1 MVKSFLKLINREVSG
16 LHEAAYLLG
25 VFALGSQVLALWRDR
40 MLASHFGAGTTLD
53 LYYSA
58 FRIPDILFV
67 SIASIVSIS
76 VLIPLIIERLDK
88 GKAEAKEFIN
98 NVFSFFFLT
107 IGVFAVVAFVFAP
120 DLMRWLFPKF
130 AELDN
135 FGELVSLTRVLL
147 LSPVF
152 LGFSNLLASVTQVYK
167 RFFVYAMSPVVY
179 NIGII
184 IGIIFFYPI
193 WGLMGLGFGVILGA
207 FFHFA
212 IQFPFV
218 ASAGMLPTP
227 KFYVKWAD
235 IKNIIFTSL
244 PRTITVSSGEITK
257 LFMVSFAS
265 FFIPGSVSVF
275 NFSLNLQS
283 VPLSIIG
290 VSYSIAAFPTLSRIF
305 SSGNK
310 QQFLEQMVSS
320 VRHIIFWSIPIT
332 VLFIVLRA
340 QIVRTILGAGGFD
353 WEATRL
359 TAAALALFVGSLLA
373 QNLVTLFIRSYYSQG
388 RTKAPLFMNLF
399 SAGITI
405 LTTYYLVVFFQTNYM
420 FRSFVEHLLKVPDLE
435 GTVVLMLPL
444 GFSIGAIFNLCIHWL
459 AFEKDFKNFSSSV
472 FRTLFHTL
480 GSSIIMGLVA
490 YQFLY
495 VFDDIFNI
503 NTLPGIFLQGFLSGI
518 MGIISA
524 IIVLYLLKNK
534 ELREVWKALHNKIWK
549 AKVIVPGSDPQ

>member
-1 MVKSFLKLINREVSG
+1 MVKNLLNIFNREIAG

-25 VFALGSQVLALWRDR
+25 FFALCSQILALWRDR

-67 SIASIVSIS
+67 TLASIVSIS

-88 GKAEAKEFIN
+88 GKPEAKEFIN
-98 NVFSFFFLT
+98 NVFSFFFFA
-107 IGVFAVVAFVFAP
+107 IGFSAVLAFIFTPQLMALIFPNFAVLP
-120 DLMRWLFPKF
+120 T
-130 AELDN
+130 

-147 LSPVF
+147 LSPIF
-152 LGFSNLLASVTQVYK
+152 LGFSNLLASITQVYK

-179 NIGII
+179 NVGII

-193 WGLMGLGFGVILGA
+193 WGLTGLGFGVILGA

-212 IQFPFV
+212 IQAPFV
-218 ASAGMLPTP
+218 ASEKMLPSIR
-227 KFYVKWAD
+227 FYIKWKD
-235 IKNIIFTSL
+235 IKNIIFISL
-244 PRTITVSSGEITK
+244 PRTITVSSVEITK

-305 SSGNK
+305 STGNK

-320 VRHIIFWSIPIT
+320 VRHIVFWSIPVT

-340 QIVRTILGAGGFD
+340 QIVRTILGAGGFNWD
-353 WEATRL
+353 ATRL
-359 TAAALALFVGSLLA
+359 TAAALALFVVSLIA
-373 QNLVTLFIRSYYSQG
+373 QNLITLFIRSYYSQG
-388 RTKAPLFMNLF
+388 RTKTPLFMNLF
-399 SAGITI
+399 SAIVTI
-405 LTTYYLVVFFQTNYM
+405 VTTYYLVMLFNSNEF
-420 FRSFVEHLLKVPDLE
+420 FRSFWESLLKVTDLE

-444 GFSIGAIFNLCIHWL
+444 GFSIGALFNLCIHWF
-459 AFEKDFKNFSSSV
+459 AFEKDFKNFSGLL
-472 FRTLFHTL
+472 FKTFFHTFS
-480 GSSIIMGLVA
+480 SSIIMGFVA
-490 YQFLY
+490 YKFLD
-495 VFDDIFNI
+495 VFDNVFNVD
-503 NTLPGIFLQGFLSGI
+503 TLLGIFLQGFLSGV

-524 IIVLYLLKNK
+524 IIVLYLLKNR
-534 ELREVWKALHNKIWK
+534 ELMEVWKALHKKIWK
-549 AKVIVPGSDPQ
+549 AKVVVPGSDPQ